1 LQLQHNSC
9 GNSLNHPINS
19 KEVNVVKAPATI
31 EDHVIG
37 LNDEV

>member
-1 LQLQHNSC
+1 LQLQHNSY

-19 KEVNVVKAPATI
+19 KEAIVVKTTAI
-31 EDHVIG
+31 VEDHVIG